1 MGHFFSED
9 NPVFAVLGRL
19 VDMIIVSVLWLA
31 LCLPVITAGAS
42 SSALYYAVTKSLR
55 YRRGYISKE
64 FLHGFKSCFKQS
76 TLLWLIYAGLMLLTL
91 LDIRVMQLSQG
102 HAAGFLQMLFG
113 VIMLCLTIWMTYAL
127 AYIARFTLPLRGV
140 IRNAGLM
147 SIRHLPSSL
156 LILLVTLGASAVLYM
171 MPFLMIILPAAAA
184 LLDSIILERVF
195 LRYMTDEDRKAED
208 MRNHPEQYEY
218 VNRNE

>member
-1 MGHFFSED
+1 MGHFFSDD
-9 NPVFAVLGRL
+9 NPFFAVLGRL
-19 VDMIIVSVLWLA
+19 ADMVIVSVLWLA
-31 LCLPVITAGAS
+31 LCLPLITAGAS

-91 LDIRVMQLSQG
+91 LDIRVMQLTRG
-102 HAAGFLQMLFG
+102 TAAGFLQMLFG
-113 VIMLCLTIWMTYAL
+113 VIMLCLTIWVTYAL
-127 AYIARFTLPLRGV
+127 AYVARFTLPLRGV
-140 IRNAGLM
+140 IKNAGLM

-156 LILLVTLGASAVLYM
+156 LILLTFLCAAAALYM
-171 MPFLMIILPAAAA
+171 LPFLLIIIPAAAA
-184 LLDSIILERVF
+184 LLDSLILERVF
-195 LRYMTDEDRKAED
+195 LRYMTDEDREAEQ
-208 MRNHPEQYEY
+208 MRNHPEHYEY